1 MVLTILNELMTFY
14 GDKIK
19 VPTKFGFR
27 IGILD
32 FSVDLAVIAWLHD
45 NSVGKTKPK
54 TPSRQE
60 KLPYS

>member
-1 MVLTILNELMTFY
+1 MTFY